1 MLDDNREMMNGLMSM
16 NLKGIQNELKMADL
30 GSSEI
35 HKLFK
40 MYKVEIT

>member
-1 MLDDNREMMNGLMSM
+1 MLDDNLEMMNGLMSL
-16 NLKGIQNELKMADL
+16 NFKGINNELKRPDL

-40 MYKVEIT
+40 MYKVGIT